1 MAEPKKETVRIVL
14 PARRDGQPVASNPRE
29 TAMINLPPK
38 PVLAPAPAGSP
49 IIPPPA
55 AIPSPIKPPSAGV
68 PSIPRPPSAL
78 GIPKPPGAPLVA
90 PSAPPT
96 IPRPPSAITPPAPVA
111 PRPPSPVTPAA
122 APVAPRPPSATVPP
136 AAAQPP
142 VAPTPVAASLP
153 KPVAPSPAPAPVAPA
168 PIVSETKKETA
179 KVQQPASGSKVI
191 PQATVQLQRKPEAST
206 PKSVATTAP
215 LTVVSNT
222 TTEAAGSGD
231 VSLVFGVAALVV
243 SLAALGVQ
251 IWTMLPQ

>member
-68 PSIPRPPSAL
+68 PSIPRPPSAP
-78 GIPKPPGAPLVA
+78 GIPKPPGSPLVA
-90 PSAPPT
+90 PIAPPS
-96 IPRPPSAITPPAPVA
+96 IPRPPSAVTPPAP
-111 PRPPSPVTPAA
+111 

-136 AAAQPP
+136 AAAQTP
-142 VAPTPVAASLP
+142 VAPTPVAPSLP
-153 KPVAPSPAPAPVAPA
+153 KPAAPSSAPAPVAPA

-215 LTVVSNT
+215 LTVISNT

-231 VSLVFGVAALVV
+231 VSMVFGVAALVV
-243 SLAALGVQ
+243 ALAALGVQ

>member
-68 PSIPRPPSAL
+68 PSIPRPPSAP
-78 GIPKPPGAPLVA
+78 GIPKPPGSPLVA
-90 PSAPPT
+90 PSAPPS
-96 IPRPPSAITPPAPVA
+96 IPRPPSAVTPPAP
-111 PRPPSPVTPAA
+111 

-142 VAPTPVAASLP
+142 VAPTPVAPSLP
-153 KPVAPSPAPAPVAPA
+153 KPAAPSPAPAPVAPA

>member
-49 IIPPPA
+49 IIPRPA

-68 PSIPRPPSAL
+68 PSIPRPPSAP
-78 GIPKPPGAPLVA
+78 GIPKPPGSPLVA
-90 PSAPPT
+90 PIAPPS
-96 IPRPPSAITPPAPVA
+96 IPRPPSAVTPPAP
-111 PRPPSPVTPAA
+111 

-136 AAAQPP
+136 AAAQTP
-142 VAPTPVAASLP
+142 VAPTPVAPSLP
-153 KPVAPSPAPAPVAPA
+153 KPAAPSSAPAPVAPA

-215 LTVVSNT
+215 LTVISNT

-231 VSLVFGVAALVV
+231 VSMVFGVAALVV
-243 SLAALGVQ
+243 ALAALGVQ